1 MKNKLLEIVPD
12 NPYSY
17 NVSFDEKIGIVGRD
31 IMKYLK
37 RTNKLLVSHSWKGID
52 YRFAFGASG
61 NDCLGYFNNNMD
73 SVSWDMFFTEIVLAL
88 ELNNLNLNEIKF
100 ETLKPNHYLNDVHL
114 RKSRWGDI
122 KPTKPYDYGDNFEI
136 FYSQTYHT
144 DKTFALNN
152 YKILVYLNDIH
163 EDEGGLIISNPI
175 ISPKRIDNGCFLF
188 KNKSVVDADGILEKE
203 IIGKMGTITSFNSHI
218 LHRANLPKSGWRDC
232 LHFSFHMPDDQYFHK
247 KYSNNHFRG

>member
-1 MKNKLLEIVPD
+1 MKNKLSEIVPN

-17 NVSFDEKIGIVGRD
+17 NVSFDENIGSVGRD

-37 RTNKLLVSHSWKGID
+37 ETNKLQVSHSWKGID
-52 YRFAFGASG
+52 YRFAFGTSG
-61 NDCLGYFNNNMD
+61 NDCLGYLNNNMD
-73 SVSWDMFFTEIVLAL
+73 SVSWDMFFTKIVLAL
-88 ELNNLNLNEIKF
+88 ELNDLNLNEIKF
-100 ETLKPNHYLNDVHL
+100 ETLKPNHHLDDVHL

-122 KPTKPYDYGDNFEI
+122 KPTKPYDYGDDFEI

-152 YKILVYLNDIH
+152 YKILVYLNDIN
-163 EDEGGLIISNPI
+163 EDEGGLIIANPI
-175 ISPKRIDNGCFLF
+175 ISPKRVKDKCVLF
-188 KNKSVVDADGILEKE
+188 EDKSTVNANEILEKE
-203 IIGKMGTITSFNSHI
+203 IVGKMGTIASFNSHI

-232 LHFSFHMPDDQYFHK
+232 LHFSFQMPGEQYFHE